1 LIDELKISMSDDTF
15 DAVLERAIDEIYR
28 ASTIKV

>member
-1 LIDELKISMSDDTF
+1 MSDEKF
-15 DAVLERAIDEIYR
+15 DAVLEATIDEIYR